1 LFLFGFIGYLN
12 LSIYFGKQAGHP
24 EVFSDFSTSETIM
37 AKEMVKQSQNGY
49 TLYSSRQFLY
59 SLTASVVSGNVHYEP
74 LFAPRDLPISPER
87 VLNGAAIYLEP
98 RDSGMYELLA
108 EYYPSAKF
116 RVITAPN
123 GEEPILYEVLISKD
137 QLKNTT
143 GVEVTFH
150 HGDLLVKKKL
160 IDLFSS
166 QWAKDLEGIDLP
178 ADFMLESN
186 LHVRQSGQYQF
197 EVFGK
202 GQLYIDDL
210 PYSEFEDG
218 IRLGPGLHTIRVE
231 GTALTESGFSELLWG
246 KYGGTLEP
254 VPASALFRGQVRPIG
269 LSGVIYKKSQPLS
282 SHIGITPDAFYY
294 DPPSQGIHEAYWFG
308 LLEVSIPSTY
318 KFNLIGNDEMEL
330 YVNGVLV
337 SVAGNEFSA
346 KEGSGIDLSKG
357 EARIE
362 VRYISSGEAPSFKVF
377 WTSETID
384 NEQLIPVGLIEP
396 DYSFMKVP

>member
-1 LFLFGFIGYLN
+1 
-12 LSIYFGKQAGHP
+12 
-24 EVFSDFSTSETIM
+24 
-37 AKEMVKQSQNGY
+37 
-49 TLYSSRQFLY
+49 
-59 SLTASVVSGNVHYEP
+59 
-74 LFAPRDLPISPER
+74 
-87 VLNGAAIYLEP
+87 
-98 RDSGMYELLA
+98 
-108 EYYPSAKF
+108 
-116 RVITAPN
+116 
-123 GEEPILYEVLISKD
+123 LISKD

-308 LLEVSIPSTY
+308 LLEVSFPSSY
-318 KFNLIGNDEMEL
+318 IFNLIGNDEMEL

-337 SVAGNEFSA
+337 SVA
-346 KEGSGIDLSKG
+346 
-357 EARIE
+357 
-362 VRYISSGEAPSFKVF
+362 
-377 WTSETID
+377 
-384 NEQLIPVGLIEP
+384 
-396 DYSFMKVP
+396 